1 MQLINDATASVVEPG
16 SMIHMVSGP
25 TAGQVWRFERVIDHA
40 TDGHRVHV
48 TRPHPKLGRIHRE
61 YHPRLF
67 GCSVAIDVHWY
78 ADKHRLLRG
87 LYVVASQ
94 TVLLTLGGIIAWLV
108 AEYGN
113 AEWAGLLAALGVHAD
128 G

>member
-40 TDGHRVHV
+40 TSGHCVHV

-61 YHPRLF
+61 YHPYLF
-67 GCSVAIDVHWY
+67 GCSVVIDVHWY
-78 ADKHRLLRG
+78 ADKQRFLRG
-87 LYVVASQ
+87 MRFMASQ
-94 TVLLTLGGIIAWLV
+94 TALLTLGGIIAWLV